1 MNEKTEFYT
10 DPKNIDAFR
19 RNGKAANAYLTV
31 SAPGYYAEVVTCS
44 EACPLVQNVN
54 VDPNLSL
61 RYLPRGTTS
70 RAAPGVVRLMIV
82 ATNPGSPQEREDGQY
97 RGKSGEALADAAW
110 QFTAATLEGNTAF
123 SHTLAPLLAEAS
135 FLLDCPE
142 SEVLDQCVFTNHV
155 RCSTPQSFSAYN
167 KGEDLHQ
174 RKQISQI
181 CITRHLVR
189 EIEYWS
195 PDRVAVFSATARDAM
210 RTAGVDFHGYI
221 AHPTALGK
229 NRNREYRQQKLAEL
243 KNVLWPH

>member
-1 MNEKTEFYT
+1 MIGFFQR
-10 DPKNIDAFR
+10 DGIAD
-19 RNGKAANAYLTV
+19 NAKLTA
-31 SAPGYYAEVVTCS
+31 SAPGYYADVVTCS
-44 EACPLVQNVN
+44 EACPLVQNSN

-70 RAAPGVVRLMIV
+70 RATPGDVKLMIV
-82 ATNPGSPQEREDGQY
+82 ATNPGSPQEREDRQY
-97 RGKSGEALADAAW
+97 RGKLGEALADAAW

-123 SHTLAPLLAEAS
+123 SLTLDPLLAEAS

-167 KGEDLHQ
+167 KGEILRQ
-174 RKQISQI
+174 RNQISQN
-181 CITRHLVR
+181 CITKHLVR

-210 RTAGVDFHGYI
+210 RTAGVNFHGYI

-243 KNVLWPH
+243 KNVLWPN